1 MAFVLILQAEKGH
14 RSGVRRQ
21 KVRVADSFR
30 RQRFC
35 RLKTVA
41 LEVNQ
46 SDDDDTIT
54 RYYTRNPRNNI
65 HIMTAAVY
73 AKRRFHD

>member
-1 MAFVLILQAEKGH
+1 LAFVLILQAEKGY

-30 RQRFC
+30 RQGFC

-41 LEVNQ
+41 RELNQ
-46 SDDDDTIT
+46 SDDDDTIA
-54 RYYTRNPRNNI
+54 RYYTRNPRNNM
-65 HIMTAAVY
+65 HITTAVVY
-73 AKRRFHD
+73 AERRFHD